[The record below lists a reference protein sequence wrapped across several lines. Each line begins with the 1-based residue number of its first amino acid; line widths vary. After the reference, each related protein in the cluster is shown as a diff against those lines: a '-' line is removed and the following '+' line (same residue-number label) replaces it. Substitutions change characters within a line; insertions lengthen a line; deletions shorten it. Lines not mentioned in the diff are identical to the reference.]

1 MWPGRSAS
9 RQGLRG
15 QHSPSRPLPQD
26 MRVQGPGGHGNHS
39 KPQPWLRPCCKPV
52 LVSSAAV
59 ANGHKLGGLKQQTF
73 IICPVRANTG
83 QHAGPPGL
91 GERPLCFFQLLG
103 VLGVLGLWPHC
114 SGLGP
119 RLREVSSPYVS
130 SPPLCFLYEDTVIG
144 FQLHTDNP
152 GRPHL
157 ETLGHL
163 QSRHFQARPCARVW
177 AAASWEALGALGA
190 GAAPCQ
196 GLSSG
201 SRGEAAGSPALRA
214 PLFPAGALKACDL
227 DWPVGCPGPSPWK
240 LPFLICPPC
249 SLGCL
254 VGAQPSPHGCRSDS
268 VGLRGW
274 NQDSASLRACVSF
287 LRDLVEVKELVRLEI
302 LFRSHVSPG
311 MTLHTA
317 QSLSRRCP
325 R

>member
-1 MWPGRSAS
+1 M
-9 RQGLRG
+9 
-15 QHSPSRPLPQD
+15 
-26 MRVQGPGGHGNHS
+26 
-39 KPQPWLRPCCKPV
+39 
-52 LVSSAAV
+52 
-59 ANGHKLGGLKQQTF
+59 
-73 IICPVRANTG
+73 
-83 QHAGPPGL
+83 
-91 GERPLCFFQLLG
+91 
-103 VLGVLGLWPHC
+103 GLWPHC

-130 SPPLCFLYEDTVIG
+130 SPPLCFSYEDTVIG

-163 QSRHFQARPCARVW
+163 QSRHFQARPRARVW

-201 SRGEAAGSPALRA
+201 SRREAAGSPALRA

-287 LRDLVEVKELVRLEI
+287 PRDLVEVKELVRLEI

-325 R
+325 RRPTRGPCTDARAEAGRPQGSGPRRAGSGPAAWLLGSSCPLLCRSDVLPRRQTRPGEGCVRNPRNNF